1 LTGGLAPIPETV
13 DDRSSPH
20 VVTPRI
26 ADGVKLQ
33 LDPKFHL
40 KDPTTTEIGRKIVG
54 HGILMI
60 DELGYESF
68 TFRKLAERIGTTEA
82 SVYRYFKSK
91 HRLLL
96 YLIALY
102 WAWMEYRLMLATIN
116 VDDAQERLRLALHE
130 LTRPIERDDLFPHI
144 DERVLYRVVVAES
157 SKVYLNREVTGEN
170 RDGLFLSYKRLC
182 RTVADLIGA
191 VSPTYAYPVAL
202 VSTVVE
208 SSHLQRYF
216 AEHLPRLT
224 DVDRS
229 RTDWSTTEFLTEMV
243 FRTIAPDA

>member
-1 LTGGLAPIPETV
+1 MTERIT
-13 DDRSSPH
+13 DR
-20 VVTPRI
+20 
-26 ADGVKLQ
+26 VKLQ

-40 KDPTTTEIGRKIVG
+40 NDPTTTEIGLAVVG

-102 WAWMEYRLMLATIN
+102 WTWMEYRLMLATLN
-116 VDDAQERLRLALHE
+116 VDNPRERLRLALHE
-130 LTRPIERDDLFPHI
+130 LTRPIEQDDLFPHI
-144 DERVLYRVVVAES
+144 DETILYRVVVAES
-157 SKVYLNREVTGEN
+157 PKVYLQRDVTDEN

-182 RTVADLIGA
+182 RVVADLISV

-224 DVDRS
+224 DVDPS
-229 RTDWSTTEFLTEMV
+229 RTDWSTTHFLTEMV
-243 FRTIAPDA
+243 FKTIAPDTPPQSAESPDNPG